1 MNKQIKTDYM
11 IKGMIEDF
19 RKKPNHKLLDQII
32 GLKFKHIRLKKDI
45 TAEAVVQDNKIYFY
59 SGVNRNACVEL
70 NKKIGELEAKSLTL
84 SNTLGILPPPIK
96 IYINSGG
103 GTIVSGI
110 ASMDTMIRC
119 KVPIETY
126 VDGFSA
132 SAATFL
138 TVVGEKRYMSRNSYM
153 LVHQLSSTFW
163 GTYSNFEDEKKN
175 LDLMMKTIKDI
186 YKKYTKLPMKKLDK
200 ILKHDLMWDAKT
212 CLEYGLI
219 DEIL

>member
-1 MNKQIKTDYM
+1 MNTHWGVKKEKTP
-11 IKGMIEDF
+11 
-19 RKKPNHKLLDQII
+19 RKASNTANE
-32 GLKFKHIRLKKDI
+32 KHIS
-45 TAEAVVQDNKIYFY
+45 VQDNKIYFY

-70 NKKIGELEAKSLTL
+70 NKKIGELESKSLTL
-84 SNTLGILPPPIK
+84 SKTLGILPPPIK
-96 IYINSGG
+96 VFINSGG

-110 ASMDTMIRC
+110 ASMDTMLRC
-119 KVPIETY
+119 QVPIETY

-153 LVHQLSSTFW
+153 LIHQLSSNFW
-163 GTYSNFEDEKKN
+163 GTYANFDDEKKN

-186 YKKYTKLPMKKLDK
+186 YKKYTKLPMKKLDE

-219 DEIL
+219 DEIV

>member
-1 MNKQIKTDYM
+1 MNTHWGTKKEKTQ
-11 IKGMIEDF
+11 
-19 RKKPNHKLLDQII
+19 RKADATASE
-32 GLKFKHIRLKKDI
+32 KHIS
-45 TAEAVVQDNKIYFY
+45 VQDNKIYFY

-70 NKKIGELEAKSLTL
+70 NKKISEFESKSLTL
-84 SNTLGILPPPIK
+84 SKTLGILPPSIK
-96 IYINSGG
+96 VFINSGG
-103 GTIVSGI
+103 GSIVSGI
-110 ASMDTMIRC
+110 ASMDTMLRC
-119 KVPIETY
+119 KVPVETY

-186 YKKYTKLPMKKLDK
+186 YKKYTKLPMKKLDE

-212 CLEYGLI
+212 CLEYGLV
-219 DEIL
+219 DEIV

>member
-1 MNKQIKTDYM
+1 MNTHWGVKKE
-11 IKGMIEDF
+11 KAP
-19 RKKPNHKLLDQII
+19 RKA
-32 GLKFKHIRLKKDI
+32 GGEATEKHIS
-45 TAEAVVQDNKIYFY
+45 VQDNRIYFY

-70 NKKIGELEAKSLTL
+70 NKKIGELESKSLTL
-84 SNTLGILPPPIK
+84 SKTLGILPPSIK
-96 IYINSGG
+96 VFINSGG

-110 ASMDTMIRC
+110 ASMDTMLRC

-153 LVHQLSSTFW
+153 LIHQLSSNFW
-163 GTYSNFEDEKKN
+163 GTYANFDDEKKN

-186 YKKYTKLPMKKLDK
+186 YKKYTKLPMKKLDE

-219 DEIL
+219 DEIV